1 MKLGKVV
8 YIAIIL
14 LLVAVFAVSAFHV
27 GSYWFTSAKEKNQ
40 FDELAAMKEEAAQ
53 QASRPV
59 ETESSDT
66 EPPAETTDPTE
77 TTEETEPTEPVI
89 LAEYVPIYEK
99 NNDVVGWIKIDGT
112 QIDYPVM
119 QTPDRPN
126 YYLHRDFNGTYIEDG
141 AGCIYIREECDM
153 NKPSDNITVYGH
165 NMNDGSMFAS
175 LLDYQ
180 DRKTWEDN
188 PLIFFDTLTEY
199 HTYKIFA
206 VFKTTASLNAGFKY
220 HNMID
225 ASSEEAFD
233 EFIATAKA
241 LSFYDTGITP
251 KYGDKIICLST
262 CEYTLEHGR
271 FVVAAYRLW

>member
-1 MKLGKVV
+1 MKIRKLAYVV
-8 YIAIIL
+8 AVL
-14 LLVAVFAVSAFHV
+14 LLALIFGFSAYRV
-27 GSYWFTSAKEKNQ
+27 GNYFWESHKARKDFEELSALKEQ
-40 FDELAAMKEEAAQ
+40 AAQ
-53 QASRPV
+53 QATAPSESPSTESTDPDDPV
-59 ETESSDT
+59 EEIIDATQ
-66 EPPAETTDPTE
+66 PG
-77 TTEETEPTEPVI
+77 I
-89 LAEYVPIYEK
+89 LAEYAPFYER
-99 NNDVVGWIKIDGT
+99 NPHVVGWIQIDGT
-112 QIDYPVM
+112 VIDYPVM
-119 QTPDRPN
+119 QTPDHRE
-126 YYLHRDFNGTYIEDG
+126 YYLKRNFEGEYSEH
-141 AGCIYIREECDM
+141 GCIFIREECDM
-153 NKPSDNITVYGH
+153 NEPSDNITVYGH